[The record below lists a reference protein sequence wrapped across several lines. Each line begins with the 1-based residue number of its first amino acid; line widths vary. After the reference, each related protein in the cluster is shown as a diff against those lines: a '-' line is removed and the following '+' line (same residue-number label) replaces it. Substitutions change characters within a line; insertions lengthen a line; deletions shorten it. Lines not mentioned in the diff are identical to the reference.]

1 MHTGP
6 GCTCRG
12 SCWKETAQHILLK
25 VSSPHSTTHT
35 SLCTLRTLTLT
46 RNPAPKPPLSP
57 EFRVLRSQTQH
68 SAGAVPQQ
76 GLFSL
81 QPRAFASPAAAL
93 PPRSADRSWA
103 ASSRGSSPE
112 GRRCFL
118 PAGSDGNLLSESV
131 CGGRH
136 SLSQLSGVSMRFSR
150 IYSCE
155 LLFLLKEEEEP
166 IESFTPR
173 SHFCC
178 RTSAWPWGS

>member
-1 MHTGP
+1 MEGDSAAHPAKGLL
-6 GCTCRG
+6 
-12 SCWKETAQHILLK
+12 SSQHH
-25 VSSPHSTTHT
+25 PHVTLHPQNFNTDTKPRAKT
-35 SLCTLRTLTLT
+35 SRFLNSVCYV
-46 RNPAPKPPLSP
+46 PKPSTRLELCHSRGFSPCSP
-57 EFRVLRSQTQH
+57 E
-68 SAGAVPQQ
+68 P
-76 GLFSL
+76 
-81 QPRAFASPAAAL
+81 L

-131 CGGRH
+131 CGGRR
-136 SLSQLSGVSMRFSR
+136 SLSQLSGVSMRFSQ